1 MADFRIERDSM
12 GELKV
17 PAAALWGAQTQ
28 RAVANFPISGLTMPR
43 QFIRALGLIKSA
55 AAQANADLGHLSKAK
70 AKAVRKQAERVTQWL
85 LQRLPA
91 RFALIASPA
100 VRAQQTAEA
109 LGLPVKTDKTLAPG
123 ASPAAIL
130 RACGWPDYKT
140 AAVIVG
146 HQPDFGRAVGEL
158 IGSRGGASIK
168 KGGLWW
174 LSNRVRDEADQVV
187 VRAVVS
193 PDLL

>member
-1 MADFRIERDSM
+1 MDLIIWRHAEAEDGIPDLER
-12 GELKV
+12 
-17 PAAALWGAQTQ
+17 
-28 RAVANFPISGLTMPR
+28 RLT
-43 QFIRALGLIKSA
+43 
-55 AAQANADLGHLSKAK
+55 AK
-70 AKAVRKQAERVTQWL
+70 GRKQAERVAQWL

-100 VRAQQTAEA
+100 ARAQQTAEA
-109 LGLPVKTDKTLAPG
+109 LGVPVKTDKTLAPG

-130 RACGWPDYKT
+130 KASGWPDYKT
-140 AAVIVG
+140 AAVVVG
-146 HQPDFGRAVGEL
+146 HQPDLGRVVAEL
-158 IGSRGGASIK
+158 LGTKGSFPVK

-174 LSNRVRDEADQVV
+174 ISNRVRDEKDQVV

>member
-1 MADFRIERDSM
+1 MDLIIWRHAEAEDGVPDLER
-12 GELKV
+12 K
-17 PAAALWGAQTQ
+17 
-28 RAVANFPISGLTMPR
+28 LT
-43 QFIRALGLIKSA
+43 
-55 AAQANADLGHLSKAK
+55 AK
-70 AKAVRKQAERVTQWL
+70 GRKQAERVAQWL

-100 VRAQQTAEA
+100 ARAQQTAEA
-109 LGLPVKTDKTLAPG
+109 LGVPVKTDRTLAPG
-123 ASPAAIL
+123 AAPAAIIK
-130 RACGWPDYKT
+130 ACGWPDYKG

-146 HQPDFGRAVGEL
+146 HQPDLGRFVGQL
-158 IGSRGGASIK
+158 VAGSATSYSIR

-174 LSNRVRDEADQVV
+174 LSNRVRDEKDQVV